1 MFGFS
6 YDSIDG
12 TYVVK
17 MVQFKGKKNK
27 IKCACLDPRSIM
39 PQANQPPLY
48 YYVITKSIIGN
59 PVSSKQLQPMSSP
72 SKQFD
77 KVINMFILISSV
89 PNAFVI
95 SSSVITMF
103 ILIPQL

>member
-77 KVINMFILISSV
+77 KVINMFNKVINMFILISSG
-89 PNAFVI
+89 PPMHL
-95 SSSVITMF
+95 S
-103 ILIPQL
+103 